1 MSATPPTLQEIE
13 NIKEIAV
20 AAQLKLRQAVE
31 TVRMV
36 SIPLE
41 IALKTLDEAFKL
53 SLQVQMDLLDH
64 INRMMEES
72 SREDKK
78 HQLEFNKTNREKRY
92 DSSNN

>member
-1 MSATPPTLQEIE
+1 MSATPPTLQDIE

-31 TVRMV
+31 TVNMV

-41 IALKTLDEAFKL
+41 ISLKTLNEAFKL

-64 INRMMEES
+64 INRMMKES
-72 SREDKK
+72 SRKNKK
-78 HQLEFNKTNREKRY
+78 HQHEINKMNRGKKD
-92 DSSNN
+92 DS

>member
-31 TVRMV
+31 TVKMV

-72 SREDKK
+72 SSVLIHK
-78 HQLEFNKTNREKRY
+78 
-92 DSSNN
+92 

>member
-20 AAQLKLRQAVE
+20 AAQLKIRQAVE

-78 HQLEFNKTNREKRY
+78 HQLDVNKINKG
-92 DSSNN
+92 SKG

>member
-31 TVRMV
+31 TGRMV
-36 SIPLE
+36 RIPLE

-78 HQLEFNKTNREKRY
+78 HQLDVNKINKG
-92 DSSNN
+92 NKG

>member
-78 HQLEFNKTNREKRY
+78 HQLDVNKINKG
-92 DSSNN
+92 NKG

>member
-1 MSATPPTLQEIE
+1 MNMTPPILKEIE

-20 AAQLKLRQAVE
+20 AAQLKLRQALE
-31 TVRMV
+31 TVKMV

-53 SLQVQMDLLDH
+53 SLQVQMELLDH

-72 SREDKK
+72 LKEEQQ
-78 HQLEFNKTNREKRY
+78 HQSKINKTNREKNN
-92 DSSNN
+92 DS